1 MQDQKRLQITG
12 ISTQQPPSVSPDG
25 ECSHMV
31 NLRCRNGVW
40 TPVGTPAC
48 RYTPADASHRL
59 LFVHANEAYKH
70 YFTYDGTNLYYEADE
85 TDGAVVPLQ
94 NPQSFEISDIQRI
107 EAVENVVIVFT
118 GEQMLY
124 LFFTNGTYNFLG
136 ERPDFPEISF
146 SMSGKTVRDEFWND
160 YALISPS
167 PNDENFVFSD
177 NDKVRFSS
185 LVYGTYSRAK
195 SALLD
200 DGYLSYPF
208 LVRYALRLY
217 DDSYIYPSPP
227 VLMCGSDAL
236 PFENNLASMCKVKDD
251 EVIQLQHNPFSLS
264 GEKVHYTVKKADL
277 SQWKDVVKGIDIFF
291 SRELP
296 LVKDDT
302 IEQYRITEEED
313 GNGELARVLRFSV
326 PLLSEAEQREQII
339 NESLFYKVATLD
351 IETLTEGLGTAK
363 LLEYSCSLANLVQQ
377 RVLSVDNFS
386 LHTLRAKESYVY
398 NGRLHLANVTTRF
411 FDGYPLSLF
420 SVNQDNYHGE
430 AMPVNE
436 RSGFVRVTIKG
447 TMGQSVLI
455 KAFTND
461 TFRLSPYLSYPDSR
475 AVSLEIIGLTESG
488 SPNRYDYFALKPS
501 PNENMAYYLHP
512 SFSPISLTTNQSSVG
527 GSLSPEVKNPEEYV
541 PGKMRVS
548 AVYNPYSFPQNLTY
562 TLSTGAIFGM
572 AAATAALSQG
582 QYGEFPLYVFT
593 TDGIW
598 ALRQGS
604 GDVLYASQSPVNREV
619 ALSPRHIISV
629 DDAVLYL
636 SEQGLMALQGSEVSL
651 LSQPFEGVP
660 DATPGDAVSLLAEA
674 PSVGA
679 TATDDTPF
687 YTFVTTAEVGYN
699 YIEKELLFLSPDYP
713 YMWVFDLVSA
723 QWTRRSTTYE
733 AFYSL
738 YPSLLAIGRAGEVY
752 DLCDEQSGS
761 EVEIA
766 LVTRAV
772 KLWPDV
778 PKRIPRLAIRC
789 GDEEGAALSLSV
801 WGSNRAEQGYG
812 CIYRAQVDGPLPGR
826 LLLNTYAPPYKY
838 HRLAVSG
845 RVSPRFHLDAV
856 DVSFETVASTK
867 LS

>member
-1 MQDQKRLQITG
+1 MQNQKRLQITG
-12 ISTQQPPSVSPDG
+12 ISTLLPPSVSPDG

-31 NLRCRNGVW
+31 NLRCREGVW
-40 TPVGTPAC
+40 APVGTPVC

-70 YFTYDGTNLYYEADE
+70 YFTYDGKNLYYEADE
-85 TDGAVVPLQ
+85 ADGQITPVQ
-94 NPQSFEISDIQRI
+94 EPQSFEIPDIQRI
-107 EAVENVVIVFT
+107 EAVENAMVVFT
-118 GEQMLY
+118 GEKMLY
-124 LFFTNGTYNFLG
+124 LFFTDGSYHFLG
-136 ERPDFPEISF
+136 ECPEFPEISF
-146 SMSGKTVRDEFWND
+146 SMSGKTVKEETWND
-160 YALISPS
+160 YALVSPS
-167 PNDENFVFSD
+167 PNDETFVLSD

-185 LVYGTYSRAK
+185 LVYGTYSRVK

-227 VLMCGSDAL
+227 VLLCCSDAL
-236 PFENNLASMCKVKDD
+236 PFGNDLASLCLVKDD
-251 EVIQLQHNPFSLS
+251 KVTQLLHNPFTLS
-264 GEKVHYTVKKADL
+264 GEKVHYTVKKANL
-277 SQWKDVVKGIDIFF
+277 AQWSDIVKGIDIFF

-302 IEQYRITEEED
+302 IEQYRISAELN
-313 GNGELARVLRFSV
+313 GNGDPASVLRFSV
-326 PLLSEAEQREQII
+326 PLLSDSEQREQII

-351 IETLTEGLGTAK
+351 IETLADDLGTAK
-363 LLEYSCSLANLVQQ
+363 LLEYSCSLSNLIQQ
-377 RVLSVDNFS
+377 RTLSVDNFS

-430 AMPVNE
+430 AMSTYVGK
-436 RSGFVRVTIKG
+436 GFVRVTLKG

-455 KAFTND
+455 KDFAPD
-461 TFRLSPYLSYPDSR
+461 VFRLSPYLSYPDSR
-475 AVSLEIIGLTESG
+475 AVSLEIIGLTESD
-488 SPNRYDYFALKPS
+488 SPNRYNHFTLKPS

-512 SFSPISLTTNQSSVG
+512 SFSPITLNSNQELMG
-527 GSLSPEVKNPEEYV
+527 GTLYSEVKNPEEYV

-548 AVYNPYSFPQNLTY
+548 AVYNPFSFPQNLTY

-604 GDVLYASQSPVNREV
+604 GNMLYASQSPVNREV

-660 DATPGDAVSLLAEA
+660 DATPGDAVSLLSEA
-674 PSVGA
+674 PAVGA
-679 TATDDTPF
+679 TAADETPF

-713 YMWVFDLVSA
+713 YMWVFDLTSA
-723 QWTRRSTTYE
+723 QWARRSVTYE

-738 YPSLLAIGRAGEVY
+738 YPSLLAIGPSGEVY
-752 DLCDEQSGS
+752 DLCDEQTYE

-766 LVTRAV
+766 LITRAV

-789 GDEEGAALSLSV
+789 GDEEGVALSLSV

-856 DVSFETVASTK
+856 DVSFEPVVSTK